1 MVLHG
6 TGTGTLRPTASP
18 GRSRTESVF
27 HTMAAALALFL
38 GGLGA
43 QSDRHAAL
51 APDEAVFIEQL
62 ERRAL
67 LYFIDHT
74 DAATGLTRDRAP
86 ADGGPSRAYASV
98 AASGFALSA
107 WCIAA
112 ENGWLDHEDA
122 RARCLRTLRFF
133 AGTVEHAR
141 GWFYHFV
148 RPEDGTRAW
157 KSEASTIDT
166 TLFLQGALT
175 AREFFGDREITAL
188 VDAIYA
194 RIDWNWALD
203 GGSTLSHGWRPETGF
218 IKYRWDHYAEMLG
231 LYLLGIG
238 APAGPLPPS
247 AWDAWSRDSVTEYA
261 GRSFIQCPP
270 LFTHQFSHAWFSF
283 RNLRDGYADYW
294 RNSVDATLAQRQWC
308 ADQSGRFPEWSL
320 RLWGLT
326 ASDSITGYVSWGGP
340 EKGPGRA
347 DGTVVP
353 CAPAGS
359 LPFAPEECLTTLRHM
374 RSLGGERIWGRYGFA
389 DAFNPHTGWV
399 ASDVIAIDQ
408 GITLLMAE
416 NLRSGFVWRQFMK
429 APEVRRGLQLAGF
442 SEQPESFDNGGLFV
456 SASGH

>member
-1 MVLHG
+1 MVLHE
-6 TGTGTLRPTASP
+6 TANDRLLRPKRP
-18 GRSRTESVF
+18 GRSRTESLL
-27 HTMAAALALFL
+27 HLAAAALALFL

-51 APDEAVFIEQL
+51 APDDQAFLEQL
-62 ERRAL
+62 ELRAL
-67 LYFIDHT
+67 RFFIEHT
-74 DAATGLTRDRAP
+74 DSDTGLTRDRAP
-86 ADGGPSRAYASV
+86 ADGSPSRAYASV
-98 AASGFALSA
+98 AASGFALSV
-107 WCIAA
+107 WCVAV
-112 ENGWLDHEDA
+112 ENGWMSADEA
-122 RARCLRTLRFF
+122 RARCLRTLASFESR
-133 AGTVEHAR
+133 VEHER

-148 RPEDGTRAW
+148 HAEDGVRAW

-166 TLFLQGALT
+166 ALFLQGALT
-175 AREFFGDREITAL
+175 AREFFGDPEITRL
-188 VDAIYA
+188 VDTLYA
-194 RIDWNWALD
+194 RIDWNWALN

-218 IKYRWDHYAEMLG
+218 IQYRWDHYSELLG

-238 APAGPLPPS
+238 APGSPLPAS
-247 AWDAWSRDSVTEYA
+247 AWHAWTRGPVTEYA

-270 LFTHQFSHAWFSF
+270 LFIHQFSHAWFQF
-283 RNLRDGYADYW
+283 RNLSDGYADYW
-294 RNSVDATLAQRQWC
+294 RNSVDATLAQRQWS

-326 ASDSITGYVSWGGP
+326 ASDSSDGYVSWGGP

-359 LPFAPEECLTTLRHM
+359 LPFAPEECLATLRHM
-374 RSLGGERIWGRYGFA
+374 RSLDDGRLWGRYGFA

-399 ASDVIAIDQ
+399 ASDVIAIDL
-408 GITLLMAE
+408 GITVLMAE

-442 SEQPESFDNGGLFV
+442 SELPDASTRELLF
-456 SASGH
+456 AAAAGN